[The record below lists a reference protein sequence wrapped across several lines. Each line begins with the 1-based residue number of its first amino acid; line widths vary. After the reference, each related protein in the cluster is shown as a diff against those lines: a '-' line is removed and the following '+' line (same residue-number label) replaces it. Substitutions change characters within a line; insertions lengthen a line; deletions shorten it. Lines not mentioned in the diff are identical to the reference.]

1 MLSGRI
7 DTCNTSLSVY
17 PDAELPVAVAKSFLV
32 TSSNCLVFSS
42 PTLKGA
48 HLSGKF
54 LIAEVLI
61 KKICS
66 EDG

>member
-1 MLSGRI
+1 
-7 DTCNTSLSVY
+7 VY